1 MNDFVNFCVD
11 VLIGHIDIDISMIG
25 QFDKNENRKFYFIY
39 HSRNLSIVVAS
50 DFITLDGPGFKVLF
64 LPNP

>member
-11 VLIGHIDIDISMIG
+11 VLIGHINIDISMIG

-39 HSRNLSIVVAS
+39 HSRNLSIVVAL
-50 DFITLDGPGFKVLF
+50 DFITLDGPASD
-64 LPNP
+64 NQ